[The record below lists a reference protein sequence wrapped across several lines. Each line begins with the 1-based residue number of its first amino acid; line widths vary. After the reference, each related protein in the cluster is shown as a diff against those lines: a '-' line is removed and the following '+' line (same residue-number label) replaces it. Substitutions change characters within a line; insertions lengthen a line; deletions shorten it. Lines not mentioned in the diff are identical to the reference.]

1 MTERPQ
7 ERRGLLKA
15 EYGRLYSEVSRLL
28 READPIGLIAMG
40 APDDEYE
47 PEISTLLPRLREA
60 NAAGDVQRIV
70 HEEFVRWFDANIA
83 GPISGY
89 ADVSERIWRVWLQSR
104 ARG

>member
-1 MTERPQ
+1 MTQGPREWH
-7 ERRGLLKA
+7 EALKA
-15 EYGRLYSEVSRLL
+15 QYDGLYSNVARLL
-28 READPIGLIAMG
+28 RAADPIGLIAVG

-47 PEISTLLPRLREA
+47 PEVSTLLPRLREA

-70 HEEFVRWFDANIA
+70 HEEFVRWFGPDIA

-89 ADVSERIWRVWLQSR
+89 ADVSERIWRIWLQSR